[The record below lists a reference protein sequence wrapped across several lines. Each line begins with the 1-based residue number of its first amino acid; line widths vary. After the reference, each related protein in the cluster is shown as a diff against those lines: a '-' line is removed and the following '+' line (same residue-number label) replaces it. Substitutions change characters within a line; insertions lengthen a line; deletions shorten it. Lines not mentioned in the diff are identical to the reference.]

1 MNEIFKLMGTIG
13 LSNSEANK
21 GIDETTNKA
30 EGSAGKIT
38 GFFKNAAV
46 AIGSAFAAKKLI
58 DFGGLTVQAAA
69 GAKAVQAQFEQVFGE
84 SEATATDAVNGMAKE
99 YGMLPNRLKGSFTA
113 LTSKFKGL
121 GMSTESAMEQAGTAT
136 GIAADAAAFYDK
148 SMEDTQSS
156 LNSFVNG
163 SYEAGEG
170 IGLFA
175 NETQMAGWAAQN
187 LGVDWSTLDEAGKQ
201 VARLEF
207 AQAMQEAAGA
217 TGQASRE
224 SGSYENQMGN
234 LKQAWTDFKALVGG
248 PLLEPVVNGLRVAAE
263 WLQTAGGKV
272 QEFQAWF
279 VIFRDEVANSTAFQ
293 TLQEVFQGIADKFTA
308 LRESLAESGFLDNV
322 KQVFVDIKDAILGI
336 DFVKLVEDVGAFLE
350 KWAPLIAG
358 VVAGIA
364 AFKIITAAISAWQTI
379 MLVAQGVMFL
389 ISNAGVIMGAVIG
402 AINWPIVALVAAIG
416 LLVAA
421 GVWLYQNWDMV
432 KAKAIEI
439 WGAISSYLSGLWNGI
454 KSTASG
460 IFNGIKST
468 VTGAWDG
475 INSATSNVWDSVKTT
490 ISNEINGAKNAVKG
504 AIDAIKGFFSFKV
517 SWPNIPM
524 PHFSVNPS
532 GWEIGDLL
540 KGSIPSL
547 GVDFYANG
555 GIMDG
560 ATIFGSNGRNMMV
573 GGEAGPEA
581 ILPLNRET
589 LGKIGQGIAET
600 MNIGA
605 NASRSPVFNIANLN
619 VMDKGD
625 QRNTLAQLEFMAGI

>member
-13 LSNSEANK
+13 LNNSEANK
-21 GIDETTNKA
+21 GIDETTGKA
-30 EGSAGKIT
+30 EGSAGKIA
-38 GFFKNAAV
+38 GFFKSAAV

-58 DFGGLTVQAAA
+58 DFGALTVQAAA

-121 GMSTESAMEQAGTAT
+121 GMSTEAAMEQAGTAT

-163 SYEAGEG
+163 SYEAGEN

-187 LGVDWSTLDEAGKQ
+187 LGVDWNTLDEAGKQ

-248 PLLEPVVNGLRVAAE
+248 PLLEPVVNGLKTASE
-263 WLQTAGGKV
+263 WLQTAGDKV
-272 QEFQAWF
+272 VAFQGWF
-279 VIFRDEVANSTAFQ
+279 TGFRDEVANSTAFQ
-293 TLQEVFQGIADKFTA
+293 TLSDVFQSIADKFTA
-308 LRESLAESGFLDNV
+308 LRDNLTESGFLDNA
-322 KQVFVDIKDAILGI
+322 KQVFTDIKDAVLGI
-336 DFVKLVEDVGAFLE
+336 DFNKLVEDVGAFLE

-358 VVAGIA
+358 IVGGIA
-364 AFKIITAAISAWQTI
+364 AFQIITGAIAAWNGI
-379 MLVAQGVMFL
+379 MAAASGIMFL
-389 ISNAGVIMGAVIG
+389 VSNGGAIMAAAIG
-402 AINWPIVALVAAIG
+402 AINWPIVLIVGAIAA
-416 LLVAA
+416 LVAA
-421 GVWLYQNWDMV
+421 GVWLYQNWDTV
-432 KAKAIEI
+432 KAKASEL
-439 WGAISSYLSGLWNGI
+439 GSKISDTWNGI
-454 KSTASG
+454 KT
-460 IFNGIKST
+460 
-468 VTGAWDG
+468 
-475 INSATSNVWDSVKTT
+475 ATSNVWDGVKST
-490 ISNEINGAKNAVKG
+490 ISNAIDGAKNAVKS

-517 SWPNIPM
+517 SWPSIPM
-524 PHFSVNPS
+524 PHFTVSPS
-532 GWEIGDLL
+532 GWKIGDLL

-547 GVDFYANG
+547 GVDFFANG

-600 MNIGA
+600 MNLNTG
-605 NASRSPVFNIANLN
+605 NRSPIFNISNLN